1 MLSNIQIR
9 MNKLKIPIILSLILL
24 STNNVAEARWHFNG
38 GIVEDKLVEWQHK
51 LEVIK
56 EGEKAK
62 DFATLSNFE
71 KEMSENYK
79 VFKAYKDDFNKLV
92 TESKALQENAKGLL
106 SLKKKVTEELKDLYS
121 LDFLN
126 NMGGTFDQKFLNKN
140 SNRIGK
146 NHEKETMNLVN
157 RATELTK
164 MNEEAE
170 KKVLSMTED
179 QVKGVRAENE
189 KIALMQGVNAHSSV
203 GQAMLANQQAMQ
215 MIANDSMDSARRTMT
230 ESIRSFNKFDTM
242 GSKGEYNP
250 FKENIEKH
258 TLKRLPRFSE

>member
-24 STNNVAEARWHFNG
+24 STNNVAEARWRFHG
-38 GIVEDKLVEWQHK
+38 GTVHDKLVEWQHK

-62 DFATLSNFE
+62 DFTTLSNFE

-92 TESKALQENAKGLL
+92 SESKALQENAKGLL

-126 NMGGTFDQKFLNKN
+126 KMGGTFDQEFLNKN

-146 NHEKETMNLVN
+146 NHEQETMNLVN
-157 RATELTK
+157 RATELTN
-164 MNEEAE
+164 MNDESE
-170 KKVLSMTED
+170 KKVLSITED

-215 MIANDSMDSARRTMT
+215 MIANDSMDRARRTIS
-230 ESIRSFNKFDTM
+230 ESIGSFNRFDTL
-242 GSKGEYNP
+242 GSKGENNP

>member
-1 MLSNIQIR
+1 MLSNLKIH

-24 STNNVAEARWHFNG
+24 STNNVAEARWHFSG
-38 GIVEDKLVEWQHK
+38 GVVEDKLVELQHK

-92 TESKALQENAKGLL
+92 TESKALQDNAKGLL

-126 NMGGTFDQKFLNKN
+126 SMGDTFDQEFLNKN
-140 SNRIGK
+140 NNRIGK
-146 NHEKETMNLVN
+146 NHEQETMNLVN
-157 RATELTK
+157 RATELTN
-164 MNEEAE
+164 MNDAAE
-170 KKVLSMTED
+170 QKVRSITGD

-189 KIALMQGVNAHSSV
+189 KIALMQGINAHSSV

-215 MIANDSMDSARRTMT
+215 MIANDSLDSARRTMT
-230 ESIRSFNKFDTM
+230 ESIRSFNKFDTI

>member
-1 MLSNIQIR
+1 MLSNMRIQ
-9 MNKLKIPIILSLILL
+9 MNKFKILVILSLILL
-24 STNNVAEARWHFNG
+24 STNNVAEARWRFHG
-38 GIVEDKLVEWQHK
+38 GTVHDKLVEWQHK

-126 NMGGTFDQKFLNKN
+126 SGDTFDQEFLNKN

-146 NHEKETMNLVN
+146 NHEQETMNLVN
-157 RATELTK
+157 RATELTN
-164 MNEEAE
+164 MNDESE
-170 KKVLSMTED
+170 KKVLSITED

-215 MIANDSMDSARRTMT
+215 MIANDSMDRARRTIS
-230 ESIRSFNKFDTM
+230 ESIRSFNEFDTL
-242 GSKGEYNP
+242 GSKGENNP

-258 TLKRLPRFSE
+258 TLKQLPRFSE

>member
-24 STNNVAEARWHFNG
+24 STNNVAEARWRFHG

-126 NMGGTFDQKFLNKN
+126 SGDTFDQEFLNKN
-140 SNRIGK
+140 SKRIGK
-146 NHEKETMNLVN
+146 NHEQETMNLVN

-164 MNEEAE
+164 LNDESE
-170 KKVLSMTED
+170 KKVRSITED
-179 QVKGVRAENE
+179 DVRGVRAENE

-215 MIANDSMDSARRTMT
+215 MIANDSMNRARRTLS
-230 ESIRSFNKFDTM
+230 ESIRSFNEFDTL
-242 GSKGEYNP
+242 GSKGENNP

>member
-1 MLSNIQIR
+1 

-24 STNNVAEARWHFNG
+24 STNNVAEARWHFSG
-38 GIVEDKLVEWQHK
+38 GVVEDKLVELQHK

-92 TESKALQENAKGLL
+92 TESKALQDNAKGLL

-126 NMGGTFDQKFLNKN
+126 SMGDTFDQEFLNKN
-140 SNRIGK
+140 NNRIGK
-146 NHEKETMNLVN
+146 NHEQETMNLVN
-157 RATELTK
+157 RATELTN
-164 MNEEAE
+164 MNDAAE
-170 KKVLSMTED
+170 QKVRSITGD

-189 KIALMQGVNAHSSV
+189 KIALMQGINAHSSV

-215 MIANDSMDSARRTMT
+215 MIANDSLDSARRTMT
-230 ESIRSFNKFDTM
+230 ESIRSFNKFDTI

>member
-1 MLSNIQIR
+1 MIQHFTSYI
-9 MNKLKIPIILSLILL
+9 KKSKIPIILSLILL
-24 STNNVAEARWHFNG
+24 STNNIAEARWHFRG
-38 GIVEDKLVEWQHK
+38 GTVHDKLVEWQHK

-79 VFKAYKDDFNKLV
+79 VFKSYKDDFNKLV

-106 SLKKKVTEELKDLYS
+106 SLKKKVTEELRDLYS

-126 NMGGTFDQKFLNKN
+126 SKNETFDQEFLNKN
-140 SNRIGK
+140 SKRIGK
-146 NHEKETMNLVN
+146 NHEQETMNLVN

-164 MNEEAE
+164 MNSESE
-170 KKVLSMTED
+170 KKVRSITED

-189 KIALMQGVNAHSSV
+189 KIALMQGINAHSSV
-203 GQAMLANQQAMQ
+203 GQAMLANQQAIQ
-215 MIANDSMDSARRTMT
+215 MIANDSMDKARQTIS
-230 ESIRSFNKFDTM
+230 ENIQHFNNYDVL
-242 GSKGEYNP
+242 GSNGETNP
-250 FKENIEKH
+250 FKENIKKH
-258 TLKRLPRFSE
+258 TFKRLPRFSE

>member
-24 STNNVAEARWHFNG
+24 STNNVAEARWRFHG

-126 NMGGTFDQKFLNKN
+126 SGDTFDQEFLNKN

-146 NHEKETMNLVN
+146 NHEQETMNLVN

-164 MNEEAE
+164 LNDESE
-170 KKVLSMTED
+170 KKVLSITED
-179 QVKGVRAENE
+179 DVRGVRAENE

-215 MIANDSMDSARRTMT
+215 MIANDSMNRARRTLS
-230 ESIRSFNKFDTM
+230 ESIRSFNEFDTL
-242 GSKGEYNP
+242 GSKGENNP

>member
-1 MLSNIQIR
+1 MLSNIQLQ

-38 GIVEDKLVEWQHK
+38 GLVEDKLVEWQHK

-126 NMGGTFDQKFLNKN
+126 SGDTFDQEFLNKN

-146 NHEKETMNLVN
+146 NHEQETMNLVN

-164 MNEEAE
+164 MNDESE
-170 KKVLSMTED
+170 KKVLSIAED

-189 KIALMQGVNAHSSV
+189 KIALMQGVNAYSSV

-215 MIANDSMDSARRTMT
+215 MIANDSMDRARRNI
-230 ESIRSFNKFDTM
+230 SQSVGSFNKFDTM
-242 GSKGEYNP
+242 GSKGENNP

>member
-1 MLSNIQIR
+1 MLSNIQLQ

-38 GIVEDKLVEWQHK
+38 GLVEDKLVEWQHK

-126 NMGGTFDQKFLNKN
+126 SGDTFDQEFLNKN

-146 NHEKETMNLVN
+146 NHEQETMNLVN

-164 MNEEAE
+164 MNDESE
-170 KKVLSMTED
+170 KKVLSITED

-189 KIALMQGVNAHSSV
+189 KIALMQGVNAYSSV

-215 MIANDSMDSARRTMT
+215 MIANDSMDRARRNI
-230 ESIRSFNKFDTM
+230 SQSVGSFNKFDTM
-242 GSKGEYNP
+242 GSKGENNP

>member
-9 MNKLKIPIILSLILL
+9 INKLKIPIILSLILL

-126 NMGGTFDQKFLNKN
+126 SMGNTFDQEFLNKN
-140 SNRIGK
+140 NTRIGK
-146 NHEKETMNLVN
+146 NHEQETINLVN

-164 MNEEAE
+164 LNDESE
-170 KKVLSMTED
+170 KKVRSITED
-179 QVKGVRAENE
+179 DVKGVRAENE

-215 MIANDSMDSARRTMT
+215 MIANDSMDRARRTIS

-242 GSKGEYNP
+242 GSKGENNP

>member
-24 STNNVAEARWHFNG
+24 STNNVAEASWHFHG

-126 NMGGTFDQKFLNKN
+126 SMGNTFDQEFLNKN
-140 SNRIGK
+140 NTRIGK
-146 NHEKETMNLVN
+146 NHEQETINLVN

-164 MNEEAE
+164 LNDESE
-170 KKVLSMTED
+170 KKVRSITED
-179 QVKGVRAENE
+179 DVKGVRAENE

-215 MIANDSMDSARRTMT
+215 MIANDSMDRARRTIS

-242 GSKGEYNP
+242 GSKGENNP

>member
-24 STNNVAEARWHFNG
+24 STNNVAEARWRFHG

-126 NMGGTFDQKFLNKN
+126 SGDTFDQEFLNKN

-146 NHEKETMNLVN
+146 NHEQETMNLVN

-164 MNEEAE
+164 LNDESE
-170 KKVLSMTED
+170 KKVRSITED
-179 QVKGVRAENE
+179 DVRGVRAENE

-215 MIANDSMDSARRTMT
+215 MIANDSMNRARRTLS
-230 ESIRSFNKFDTM
+230 ESIRSFNEFDTL
-242 GSKGEYNP
+242 GSKGENNP

>member
-24 STNNVAEARWHFNG
+24 STNNVAEARWRFHG
-38 GIVEDKLVEWQHK
+38 GTVHDKLVEWQHK

-126 NMGGTFDQKFLNKN
+126 SGDTFDQEFLNKN
-140 SNRIGK
+140 NTRIGK
-146 NHEKETMNLVN
+146 NHEQETINLVN
-157 RATELTK
+157 RATELTN
-164 MNEEAE
+164 MNDESE
-170 KKVLSMTED
+170 KKVLSITED
-179 QVKGVRAENE
+179 QVKGVRSENE

-215 MIANDSMDSARRTMT
+215 MIANDSMDRARKNIS
-230 ESIRSFNKFDTM
+230 EYIGNFNRFDTM
-242 GSKGEYNP
+242 GSKGENNP
-250 FKENIEKH
+250 FKENIERH

>member
-1 MLSNIQIR
+1 
-9 MNKLKIPIILSLILL
+9 MNKFKILVILSLILL
-24 STNNVAEARWHFNG
+24 STNNVAEARWRFHG
-38 GIVEDKLVEWQHK
+38 GTVHDKLVEWQHK

-126 NMGGTFDQKFLNKN
+126 SGDTFDQEFLNKN

-146 NHEKETMNLVN
+146 NHEQETMNLVN

-164 MNEEAE
+164 LNEESE
-170 KKVLSMTED
+170 KK
-179 QVKGVRAENE
+179 
-189 KIALMQGVNAHSSV
+189 SSFYY
-203 GQAMLANQQAMQ
+203 
-215 MIANDSMDSARRTMT
+215 RR
-230 ESIRSFNKFDTM
+230 
-242 GSKGEYNP
+242 
-250 FKENIEKH
+250 
-258 TLKRLPRFSE
+258 

>member
-1 MLSNIQIR
+1 MLSNMRIQ
-9 MNKLKIPIILSLILL
+9 MNKFKIPIILSLILL
-24 STNNVAEARWHFNG
+24 STNTVAEAKWKFRG
-38 GIVEDKLVEWQHK
+38 GTVHDKLVEWQHK

-62 DFATLSNFE
+62 DFTTLSNFE

-126 NMGGTFDQKFLNKN
+126 SMGNTFDQEFLNKN

-146 NHEKETMNLVN
+146 NHEKETINLVN

-164 MNEEAE
+164 LNDESE
-170 KKVLSMTED
+170 KKVRSITED
-179 QVKGVRAENE
+179 DVKGIRAENE

-203 GQAMLANQQAMQ
+203 GQAMLANQQAML
-215 MIANDSMDSARRTMT
+215 MIANDSMDRARRTMS

-242 GSKGEYNP
+242 GSKGDNNP

>member
-24 STNNVAEARWHFNG
+24 STNNVAEARWRFHG
-38 GIVEDKLVEWQHK
+38 GTVHDKLVEWQHK

-126 NMGGTFDQKFLNKN
+126 SGDTFDQEFLNKN

-146 NHEKETMNLVN
+146 NHEQETMNLVN
-157 RATELTK
+157 RATELTN
-164 MNEEAE
+164 MNDESE
-170 KKVLSMTED
+170 KKVLSITED

-215 MIANDSMDSARRTMT
+215 MIANDSMDRARKNIS
-230 ESIRSFNKFDTM
+230 EYIGNFNRFDTM
-242 GSKGEYNP
+242 GSKGENNP
-250 FKENIEKH
+250 FKENIERH

>member
-1 MLSNIQIR
+1 MLSNMRIQ
-9 MNKLKIPIILSLILL
+9 MNKFKIPVILSLILL
-24 STNNVAEARWHFNG
+24 STNNVAEARWRFHG
-38 GIVEDKLVEWQHK
+38 GTVHDKLVEWQHK

-126 NMGGTFDQKFLNKN
+126 SGDTFDQEFLNKN

-146 NHEKETMNLVN
+146 NHEQETMNLVN
-157 RATELTK
+157 RATELTN
-164 MNEEAE
+164 MNDESE
-170 KKVLSMTED
+170 KKVLSITED

-215 MIANDSMDSARRTMT
+215 MIANDSMNRARRTIS
-230 ESIRSFNKFDTM
+230 ESIRSFNEFDTL
-242 GSKGEYNP
+242 GSKGENNP

>member
-1 MLSNIQIR
+1 MLSNIQIQ

-24 STNNVAEARWHFNG
+24 STNNVAEARWRFHG

-126 NMGGTFDQKFLNKN
+126 SGDTFDQEFLNKN

-146 NHEKETMNLVN
+146 NHEQETMNLVN
-157 RATELTK
+157 RATELTN
-164 MNEEAE
+164 MNDESE
-170 KKVLSMTED
+170 KKVLSITED

-215 MIANDSMDSARRTMT
+215 MIANDSMDRARRTIS
-230 ESIRSFNKFDTM
+230 ESIGSFNRFDTL
-242 GSKGEYNP
+242 GSKGENNP

>member
-1 MLSNIQIR
+1 MLSNMRIQ

-24 STNNVAEARWHFNG
+24 STNTVAEAKWHFRG
-38 GIVEDKLVEWQHK
+38 GTVHDKLVEWQHK

-126 NMGGTFDQKFLNKN
+126 EMGGTFDQEFLNKN

-146 NHEKETMNLVN
+146 NHEQETMNLVN

-164 MNEEAE
+164 MNEESE
-170 KKVLSMTED
+170 KKVRSITED
-179 QVKGVRAENE
+179 DVKGVRAENE

-215 MIANDSMDSARRTMT
+215 MIANDSMDRARRTMS

-242 GSKGEYNP
+242 GSKGDNNP
-250 FKENIEKH
+250 FKENIEKN

>member
-1 MLSNIQIR
+1 MLSNMRIQ
-9 MNKLKIPIILSLILL
+9 MNKFKILVILSLILL
-24 STNNVAEARWHFNG
+24 STNNVAEARWRFHG
-38 GIVEDKLVEWQHK
+38 GTVHDKLVEWQHK

-126 NMGGTFDQKFLNKN
+126 SGDTFDQEFLNKN

-146 NHEKETMNLVN
+146 NHEQETMNLVN
-157 RATELTK
+157 RATELTN
-164 MNEEAE
+164 MNDESE
-170 KKVLSMTED
+170 KKVLSITED

-215 MIANDSMDSARRTMT
+215 MIANDSMDRARRTMS

>member
-24 STNNVAEARWHFNG
+24 STNNVAEARWRFHG
-38 GIVEDKLVEWQHK
+38 GTVHDKLVEWQHK

-62 DFATLSNFE
+62 DFTTLSNFE

-92 TESKALQENAKGLL
+92 SESKALQENAKGLL

-126 NMGGTFDQKFLNKN
+126 SGDTFDQEFLNKN

-146 NHEKETMNLVN
+146 KHEEETMNLVN
-157 RATELTK
+157 RATELTN
-164 MNEEAE
+164 MNDESE
-170 KKVLSMTED
+170 KKVLSITED

-215 MIANDSMDSARRTMT
+215 MIANDSMDRARRTIS
-230 ESIRSFNKFDTM
+230 ESIGSFNRFDTL
-242 GSKGEYNP
+242 GSKGENNP

>member
-1 MLSNIQIR
+1 MLSNMRIQI
-9 MNKLKIPIILSLILL
+9 NKFKIPIILSLILL
-24 STNNVAEARWHFNG
+24 STNTVAEARWHFRG
-38 GIVEDKLVEWQHK
+38 GTVHDKLVEWQHK

-62 DFATLSNFE
+62 DFSTLSNFE

-126 NMGGTFDQKFLNKN
+126 SMGGTFDQECLNKN
-140 SNRIGK
+140 NNRIGK
-146 NHEKETMNLVN
+146 NHEQETMNLVN

-164 MNEEAE
+164 MNDESE
-170 KKVLSMTED
+170 KKVLSITED

-203 GQAMLANQQAMQ
+203 GQAMLANQQAIQ
-215 MIANDSMDSARRTMT
+215 MIANDSMGRARRTMS

-242 GSKGEYNP
+242 GSKGENNP

>member
-1 MLSNIQIR
+1 MLSNMRIQI
-9 MNKLKIPIILSLILL
+9 KKVKIPIILSLILL
-24 STNNVAEARWHFNG
+24 STNTVAEARWHFSG
-38 GIVEDKLVEWQHK
+38 GTVHDKLVEWQHK

-126 NMGGTFDQKFLNKN
+126 SMGHTFDQEFLNKN

-146 NHEKETMNLVN
+146 NHEQETMNLVN

-164 MNEEAE
+164 MNEESE
-170 KKVLSMTED
+170 KKVHSITED

-215 MIANDSMDSARRTMT
+215 MIANDSMDRARRTMS

-242 GSKGEYNP
+242 GSKGDNNP

>member
-24 STNNVAEARWHFNG
+24 STNNVVEARWRFHG

-126 NMGGTFDQKFLNKN
+126 SGDTFDQEFLNKN

-146 NHEKETMNLVN
+146 NHEQETMNLVN

-164 MNEEAE
+164 LNDESE
-170 KKVLSMTED
+170 KKVLSITED
-179 QVKGVRAENE
+179 DVRGVRAENE

-215 MIANDSMDSARRTMT
+215 MIANDSMNRARRTLS
-230 ESIRSFNKFDTM
+230 ESIRSFNEFDTL
-242 GSKGEYNP
+242 GSKGENNP

>member
-9 MNKLKIPIILSLILL
+9 INKLKIPIILSLILL

-126 NMGGTFDQKFLNKN
+126 SMGDTFDQEFLNKN

-146 NHEKETMNLVN
+146 NHEQETMNLVN

-164 MNEEAE
+164 MNDESE
-170 KKVLSMTED
+170 KKVLSITED

-189 KIALMQGVNAHSSV
+189 KIALMQGVNAHSSI

-215 MIANDSMDSARRTMT
+215 MIANDTMDRARRTMS
-230 ESIRSFNKFDTM
+230 ESIRSFNMFDTM
-242 GSKGEYNP
+242 GSKGENNP

>member
-24 STNNVAEARWHFNG
+24 STNNVAEARWRFHG
-38 GIVEDKLVEWQHK
+38 GTVHDKLVEWQHK

-126 NMGGTFDQKFLNKN
+126 SGDTFNQEFLNKN

-146 NHEKETMNLVN
+146 NHEQETMNLVN
-157 RATELTK
+157 RATELTN
-164 MNEEAE
+164 MNDESE
-170 KKVLSMTED
+170 KKVLSITED

-215 MIANDSMDSARRTMT
+215 MIANDSMDRAR
-230 ESIRSFNKFDTM
+230 ENISEYIGNFNRFDTM
-242 GSKGEYNP
+242 GSKGENNP
-250 FKENIEKH
+250 FKENIERH

>member
-1 MLSNIQIR
+1 
-9 MNKLKIPIILSLILL
+9 MNKFKILVILSLILL
-24 STNNVAEARWHFNG
+24 STNNVAEARWRFHG
-38 GIVEDKLVEWQHK
+38 GTVHDKLVEWQHK

-126 NMGGTFDQKFLNKN
+126 SGDTFDQEFLNKN

-146 NHEKETMNLVN
+146 NHEQETMNLVN
-157 RATELTK
+157 RATELTN
-164 MNEEAE
+164 MNDESE
-170 KKVLSMTED
+170 KKVLSITED

-215 MIANDSMDSARRTMT
+215 MIANDSMDRARRTIS
-230 ESIRSFNKFDTM
+230 ESIRSFNEFDTL
-242 GSKGEYNP
+242 GSKGENNP

-258 TLKRLPRFSE
+258 TLKQLPRFSE

>member
-1 MLSNIQIR
+1 M
-9 MNKLKIPIILSLILL
+9 
-24 STNNVAEARWHFNG
+24 
-38 GIVEDKLVEWQHK
+38 EWQHK

-62 DFATLSNFE
+62 DFATLSKFE

-126 NMGGTFDQKFLNKN
+126 EMGGTFDQEFLNKN

-146 NHEKETMNLVN
+146 NHEQETMNL
-157 RATELTK
+157 
-164 MNEEAE
+164 MNSA
-170 KKVLSMTED
+170 TED

-203 GQAMLANQQAMQ
+203 GQAMLANQQAIQ
-215 MIANDSMDSARRTMT
+215 MIANDSMDRARRTMS

-242 GSKGEYNP
+242 GSKGDNNP

>member
-1 MLSNIQIR
+1 MLSNMRIQ

-24 STNNVAEARWHFNG
+24 STNTVAEAKWHFRG
-38 GIVEDKLVEWQHK
+38 GTVHDKLVEWQHK

-126 NMGGTFDQKFLNKN
+126 EMGGTFDQEFLNKN
-140 SNRIGK
+140 RNRIGK
-146 NHEKETMNLVN
+146 NHEQETMNLVN

-164 MNEEAE
+164 MNEESE
-170 KKVLSMTED
+170 KKVRSITED
-179 QVKGVRAENE
+179 DVKGVRAENE

-215 MIANDSMDSARRTMT
+215 MIANDSMDRARRTMS

-242 GSKGEYNP
+242 GSKGDNNP
-250 FKENIEKH
+250 FKENIEKN

>member
-1 MLSNIQIR
+1 MRIQ
-9 MNKLKIPIILSLILL
+9 MNKFKILVILSLILL
-24 STNNVAEARWHFNG
+24 STNNVAEARWRFHG
-38 GIVEDKLVEWQHK
+38 GTVHDKLVEWQHK

-126 NMGGTFDQKFLNKN
+126 SGDTFDQEFLNKN

-146 NHEKETMNLVN
+146 NHEQETMNLVN
-157 RATELTK
+157 RATELTN
-164 MNEEAE
+164 MNDESE
-170 KKVLSMTED
+170 KKVLSITED

-215 MIANDSMDSARRTMT
+215 MIANDSMDRARRTMS

>member
-1 MLSNIQIR
+1 
-9 MNKLKIPIILSLILL
+9 MNKFKILVILSLILL
-24 STNNVAEARWHFNG
+24 STNNVAEARWRFHG
-38 GIVEDKLVEWQHK
+38 GTVHDKLVEWQHK

-126 NMGGTFDQKFLNKN
+126 SGDTFDQEFLNKN

-146 NHEKETMNLVN
+146 NHEQETMNLVN
-157 RATELTK
+157 RATELTN
-164 MNEEAE
+164 MNDESE
-170 KKVLSMTED
+170 KKVLSITED

-215 MIANDSMDSARRTMT
+215 MIANDSMDRARRTMS

>member
-1 MLSNIQIR
+1 MLSNMRIQ

-24 STNNVAEARWHFNG
+24 STNNVAEARWRFKG
-38 GIVEDKLVEWQHK
+38 GTVHDKLVEWQHK

-126 NMGGTFDQKFLNKN
+126 NIGGTFDQEFLNKN

-146 NHEKETMNLVN
+146 NHEQETINLVN
-157 RATELTK
+157 RATALTK
-164 MNEEAE
+164 LNDESEQ
-170 KKVLSMTED
+170 KVRSITED
-179 QVKGVRAENE
+179 DVKGVRAENE

-215 MIANDSMDSARRTMT
+215 MIANDSMDRARRTIS
-230 ESIRSFNKFDTM
+230 ESIRSFNEFDTL
-242 GSKGEYNP
+242 GSKGESNP

>member
-24 STNNVAEARWHFNG
+24 STNNVAEARWRFHG

-106 SLKKKVTEELKDLYS
+106 YLKKKVTEELKDLYS

-126 NMGGTFDQKFLNKN
+126 SGDTFDQEFLNKN

-146 NHEKETMNLVN
+146 NHEQETMNLVN

-164 MNEEAE
+164 LNDESE
-170 KKVLSMTED
+170 KKVRSITED
-179 QVKGVRAENE
+179 DVRGVRAENE

-215 MIANDSMDSARRTMT
+215 MIANDSMNRARRTLS
-230 ESIRSFNKFDTM
+230 ESIRSFNEFDTL
-242 GSKGEYNP
+242 GSKGENNP

>member
-126 NMGGTFDQKFLNKN
+126 SMGNTFDQEFLNKN
-140 SNRIGK
+140 NTRIGK
-146 NHEKETMNLVN
+146 NHEQETINLVN

-164 MNEEAE
+164 LNDESE
-170 KKVLSMTED
+170 KKVRSITED
-179 QVKGVRAENE
+179 DVKGVRAENE

-215 MIANDSMDSARRTMT
+215 MIANDSMDRARRTIS

-242 GSKGEYNP
+242 GSKGENNP

>member
-38 GIVEDKLVEWQHK
+38 GGVEDKLVEWQHK

-126 NMGGTFDQKFLNKN
+126 SMGNTFDQEFLNKN
-140 SNRIGK
+140 NTRIGK
-146 NHEKETMNLVN
+146 NHEQETINLVN

-164 MNEEAE
+164 LNDESE
-170 KKVLSMTED
+170 KKVRSITED
-179 QVKGVRAENE
+179 DVKGVRAENE

-215 MIANDSMDSARRTMT
+215 MIANDSMDRARRTIS

-242 GSKGEYNP
+242 GSKGENNP

>member
-1 MLSNIQIR
+1 MLSNMRIQ

-24 STNNVAEARWHFNG
+24 STNNVAEARWRFKG
-38 GIVEDKLVEWQHK
+38 GTVHDKLVEWQHK

-126 NMGGTFDQKFLNKN
+126 NIGGTFDQEFLNKN

-146 NHEKETMNLVN
+146 NHEQETINLVN
-157 RATELTK
+157 RATALTK
-164 MNEEAE
+164 LNDESEQ
-170 KKVLSMTED
+170 KVRSITED
-179 QVKGVRAENE
+179 DVKGVRAENE

-215 MIANDSMDSARRTMT
+215 MIANDSMDRARRTIS
-230 ESIRSFNKFDTM
+230 ESIRSFNEFDTL
-242 GSKGEYNP
+242 GSKGENNP